1 MSYILTEAAADF
13 GVALFTGGEVRCALK
28 TRDCGQ
34 KVPPAFRKLSLNVFV
49 GLLCFI
55 VTNVIL
61 SICKIADAHNTPFVQ
76 LLCPIAG
83 GAT

>member
-1 MSYILTEAAADF
+1 MSYILTDAAADF

-49 GLLCFI
+49 GLLSFI
-55 VTNVIL
+55 LQMSYCQFARLLMLI
-61 SICKIADAHNTPFVQ
+61 TPHFVQ
-76 LLCPIAG
+76 LLRH
-83 GAT
+83 